1 MGATQDTYT
10 SIASMATGEY
20 KEKGSKFIAYA
31 FPMDSVEAF
40 NEQLKKLKKEHLK
53 SRHHCYAYRIG
64 LTGEPYRINDDG
76 EPSGTAGKP
85 IYGQLIKEN
94 LSDIGVIVVRYFG
107 GVKLGTSGLIRSY
120 KEATI
125 LALDNVFPIEK
136 TVTKKVLLSFT
147 YERLGAIMEAIK
159 GIETI
164 KTEKLFED
172 TPRIIMHVPQSLTEQ
187 TITQLKANMLHR
199 SIQDITDDTEVTDC
213 DFRVLET

>member
-1 MGATQDTYT
+1 MSESQDRYT
-10 SIASMATGEY
+10 SIASVSIGEY

-31 FPMDSVEAF
+31 FPMDSIEAF
-40 NEQLKKLKKEHLK
+40 NAKLKELKKEHLK

-64 LTGEPYRINDDG
+64 LRGEPYRINDDG

-85 IYGQLIKEN
+85 IYGQIIKEN
-94 LSDIGVIVVRYFG
+94 LSDIGVVVVRYFG

-120 KEATI
+120 KEATV
-125 LALDNVFPIEK
+125 LALENVFPIEK

-164 KTEKLFED
+164 KTEKLFEG
-172 TPRIIMHVPQSLTEQ
+172 TPRIIMHVPQSLAEQ
-187 TITQLKANMLHR
+187 TIIQLKANMLNR
-199 SIQDITDDTEVTDC
+199 STEDIEEETEVADC
-213 DFRVLET
+213 EFKIVD